1 MADPPGPPHVGVGA
15 DEAYVDPVEDLMP
28 SDTIQKILLSTPAR
42 FTDEFRHRDLLVTH
56 AWPPLYRGRRDWMR
70 HQESP
75 IGRTA
80 MILAFRTEPARKAPG
95 VIVPNYENA
104 GDFVAAALSVL
115 FGKRFDAHGP
125 IEMSGRYGVP
135 DMTRFAAPVDPALP
149 FNAGRPRVDY
159 PVPLR
164 LAEVRRIS
172 GLLLDPASDSG
183 ELAIFHGAAAFYR
196 RALQAVEDDPEMAYL
211 HLITAGE
218 ILSAATPFDEA
229 RHLDDDVRDVLAT
242 LRGLGDGDRMA
253 RILLA
258 RLHGIKR
265 RFVDT
270 ITDLVDDGF
279 FQRTEAVERY
289 AGFRREDFA
298 RRIKAAYDLRSQHVH
313 TGYEFGHWVGP
324 DRHGAEVQ
332 LGNPVVPDKDM
343 AKVLKWAPLVA
354 GLERVIRYAILT
366 LGVRRLGIHLD
377 DLPETQAAT
386 EPPAPV

>member
-1 MADPPGPPHVGVGA
+1 MADAPVPPQAEPDGKV
-15 DEAYVDPVEDLMP
+15 AYVDPVEALMP
-28 SDTIQKILLSTPAR
+28 SDEIQKILLSTPAR
-42 FTDEFRHRDLLVTH
+42 FTDEFRHPDLLLMH

-70 HQESP
+70 HQNSP

-80 MILAFRTEPARKAPG
+80 MILVFRTEPARKAPG
-95 VIVPNYENA
+95 VVVPNYENA
-104 GDFVAAALSVL
+104 GDYVAAALSVL

-125 IEMSGRYGVP
+125 IEMSGRFGVP

-149 FNAGRPRVDY
+149 FNSGQPRVDY

-164 LAEVRRIS
+164 FAELRRIS
-172 GLLLDPASDSG
+172 CLLLDPAPDVDAR
-183 ELAIFHGAAAFYR
+183 AIFDGAAAFYR

-218 ILSAATPFDEA
+218 ILSASTPFDEA
-229 RHLDDDVRDVLAT
+229 RHLDDDVRGVLAR
-242 LRGLGDGDRMA
+242 LRALNDGDRLA

-258 RLHGIKR
+258 RLHGVKR

-279 FQRTEAVERY
+279 FGRTEAAERY
-289 AGFRREDFA
+289 AGFQREDFA

-313 TGYEFGHWVGP
+313 TGYEFGQWVGP
-324 DRHGAEVQ
+324 DRLGAEVQ

-343 AKVLKWAPLVA
+343 AKVLKWAPLFA
-354 GLERVIRYAILT
+354 GLERVTRYAILT
-366 LGVRRLGIHLD
+366 HGVRRLGVRFD
-377 DLPETQAAT
+377 DLREAEGDA
-386 EPPAPV
+386 EPTSPA